1 MYGCGSESRH
11 CIIAIC
17 GGVKVSAQVQ
27 ESTKDFY
34 AVYNSS
40 EKTLTFKKCAPTQG
54 DGNTYYAITGNAYS
68 AVRESV
74 QKVIIDE
81 SFKTYNPTTCKSFF
95 DGFIVLT
102 SIEGLKNL
110 NTENVTDMSYMFSDC
125 QKLESLDLSHF
136 KTAKVTNMSYM
147 FNMYKLGTKEECSS
161 MLRSLDLSSFNT
173 ENVTNMAYMFSG
185 CEKLESLVLSSF
197 NTKNVTDMEYM
208 FNHCGNLESFDL
220 STFNTA
226 KVTSMKGMFSM
237 YSLTT
242 TSGCET
248 KLTKLDLRNFNTE
261 NVTDMAFMFSLEKSL
276 QSIDLSS
283 FNTDKVTT
291 MQGMFSNC
299 SVLKTLDLTSF
310 NTAEVKN
317 MQFMFNYCGL
327 LSKIYVSDLFCT
339 QSVATGDSREHV
351 FQGCSSLSGFDKNQD
366 DYSMAN
372 YKTGYFDT
380 YYKLGGEIHELR
392 GENLTV
398 ENLPLDDKHDF
409 IAYAPFTA
417 ETATYK
423 RTMKNTWGTLCL
435 PYAVDADQIEGCE
448 FYSMLGI
455 NGNVLTV
462 RKMHGTVAAGQPV
475 MLRRTTDAA
484 TEIVF
489 SVSNAEIVKAPIVSD
504 ANADKFVGTFVAL
517 KVPDECY
524 AIGDNKFWLVGDV
537 NTDKKNVWI
546 HGFYSYIEPKQ
557 TIGQAMPLSLNI
569 GGSTTAI
576 GNVEATPVDLLNA
589 AANGEAEIFDAAGCR
604 IANLQKGLN
613 IIRLGNKTQ
622 KVFIKE

>member
-1 MYGCGSESRH
+1 MW
-11 CIIAIC
+11 
-17 GGVKVSAQVQ
+17 GVKVSAQVQ
-27 ESTKDFY
+27 ESTEDFY

-40 EKTLTFKKCAPTQG
+40 EETLTFKKCVPTQG

-74 QKVIIDE
+74 QKVIIDD

-110 NTENVTDMSYMFSDC
+110 NTENVTDMSYMFSRC
-125 QKLESLDLSHF
+125 QKLESLDLSKF
-136 KTAKVTNMSYM
+136 NTAKVTNMSYM
-147 FNMYKLGTKEECSS
+147 FNMYKFKPKEETQEECSS
-161 MLRSLDLSSFNT
+161 MLSSLDLRSFNT
-173 ENVTNMAYMFSG
+173 ENVTNMGYMFSG
-185 CEKLESLVLSSF
+185 CEKLESLNLSSF

-208 FNHCGNLESFDL
+208 FNHCGNLNSLDL
-220 STFNTA
+220 SNFNTA
-226 KVTSMKGMFSM
+226 KVTNMHGLFSM

-242 TSGCET
+242 AAGGNS
-248 KLTKLDLRNFNTE
+248 KIKQFDLSSFNTE
-261 NVTDMAFMFSLEKSL
+261 NVTDMGFMFSLYKTLESVNLK
-276 QSIDLSS
+276 S
-283 FNTDKVTT
+283 FNTAKVTT
-291 MQGMFSNC
+291 MQGMFNNC
-299 SVLKTLDLTSF
+299 SSLKTLDLTNF

-317 MQFMFNYCGL
+317 MENMFNYCGSL
-327 LSKIYVSDLFCT
+327 TEIYTSDLFYSN
-339 QSVATGDSREHV
+339 QVDLKSEFMFR
-351 FQGCSSLSGFDKNQD
+351 GCKNLPYFDENSAN
-366 DYSMAN
+366 DYTKAN
-372 YKTGYFDT
+372 YKTGYFKS
-380 YYKLGGEIHELR
+380 YYKLGSDIHELR

-398 ENLPLDDKHDF
+398 ENLALDDKHDF

-435 PYAVDADQIEGCE
+435 PYAIDADHVDGCE

-475 MLRRTTDAA
+475 MLRRTTDA
-484 TEIVF
+484 TTDIVF
-489 SVSNAEIVKAPIVSD
+489 NVNNAEIVKSPIVSD
-504 ANADKFVGTFVAL
+504 DNADKFVGTFTAL
-517 KVPDECY
+517 KVPNDCY

-537 NTDKKNVWI
+537 ATGKKTVWI
-546 HGFYSYIEPKQ
+546 HGFYSYIQPKQ
-557 TIGQAMPLSLNI
+557 TVVGQAMPLSLNI

-589 AANGEAEIFDAAGCR
+589 AANGEAEIFNAAGCR